1 MPLPDVHLL
10 NRTYRSKLWRSQ
22 LASRNLC
29 IRNINISFHGSSCGS
44 LLASHH
50 HLPQPLQLRLHQ
62 LQSRSASGKIR
73 GKKTAEKTTLDPN
86 YTEVALSKL
95 EGRASLICRR
105 IENAQQTGRS
115 TFSLT
120 RSEKDDV
127 LRKFLYIML
136 YRSGIF
142 RDKYYMNIE
151 DYQGG
156 DKSQIVAFMEKKGFK
171 TLKQV
176 WAHHLRIILDT
187 RIDVEGTWKNIVR
200 EEMVPDNATHYI
212 ERITNCFLSVVQPES
227 NDDEFILTENGFAIF
242 EGNASWNTPTGYQ
255 FYVYHCLAPI
265 APRLMLVLRDNM
277 LRTELKPRMKRMRR
291 VGVKTGA
298 VPRFPSLLEDLPVS
312 PPKTSCCESQT
323 FTENDQFLFEI
334 AKISTRHIHKMH
346 GIMLSEARKSVTFL
360 SNKSAAASVES
371 WLEDRGTLPS
381 RENPNYD
388 MLIKLRQRKRGLLE
402 LLRPDIHENPSEGG
416 GLPDKVREQQK
427 SGRLALL
434 QPDIHQHLPLG
445 DHPARMKENQVF
457 VRQIKLEDALQ
468 QLRLER
474 NGIIKPNDPPGN
486 RDEKPQLTVIGDIRP
501 RREPLPEDECK
512 QYVHLGSGVIAGK
525 FLPSRFLWSCGGD

>member
-1 MPLPDVHLL
+1 MADPINTSKPLHPQYQHFIPRFVL
-10 NRTYRSKLWRSQ
+10 RKFACKPPPPTATTAAKT
-22 LASRNLC
+22 ASTTKQKRKRKNKGQK
-29 IRNINISFHGSSCGS
+29 N
-44 LLASHH
+44 
-50 HLPQPLQLRLHQ
+50 
-62 LQSRSASGKIR
+62 R
-73 GKKTAEKTTLDPN
+73 GKNDFVKYYDIENQIIETRPIAEVYGHINLYRLDCDDGRDPN
-86 YTEVALSKL
+86 YTEMALSKL

-105 IENAQQTGRS
+105 IEDAQQAGRS

-120 RSEKDDV
+120 RAEKDDV

-156 DKSQIVAFMEKKGFK
+156 DKPQLVAFMEKKGFK

-227 NDDEFILTENGFAIF
+227 DDDEFILTENGFAIF

-277 LRTELKPRMKRMRR
+277 LRTELKPKMKRMRR
-291 VGVKTGA
+291 VGAKTGA

-312 PPKTSCCESQT
+312 PPKTSCCENQT
-323 FTENDQFLFEI
+323 FTENDKFLFEI
-334 AKISTRHIHKMH
+334 TKISTRHIHKMH

-360 SNKSAAASVES
+360 SSKSAAASVES

-381 RENPNYD
+381 RENPEYD
-388 MLIKLRQRKRGLLE
+388 MLIKLRQRKRGLLA
-402 LLRPDIHENPSEGG
+402 LLRPDIRESPSGAG
-416 GLPDKVREQQK
+416 GLLDEVREQQK
-427 SGRLALL
+427 RGQLALL

-445 DHPARMKENQVF
+445 DHLARVKESQVI
-457 VRQIKLEDALQ
+457 VRQIKLGE
-468 QLRLER
+468 
-474 NGIIKPNDPPGN
+474 I
-486 RDEKPQLTVIGDIRP
+486 
-501 RREPLPEDECK
+501 
-512 QYVHLGSGVIAGK
+512 
-525 FLPSRFLWSCGGD
+525 SCF